1 MVVISAYFSGSETGM
16 MTLNRYRL
24 RHMAKQGNRSAKR
37 VEKLLRKPD
46 RLISLVLIG
55 NNLVNILASALGT
68 IVGMRLYG
76 DAGVAIATGVLTFV
90 VLVFAEVLPKTIA
103 ALYPEKVAYPSS
115 FLLAPLQIL
124 MMPLVWLLNA
134 ITRMLMRMMGIKT
147 DIVVSG
153 SLSKE
158 ELRTIVHESRSQI
171 SRRNQDML
179 LSVLDLEKMT
189 VDDIMV
195 PRSEIIG
202 IDINDDWKS
211 ILRQLSHSPHGRIVL
226 YRDSL
231 DDAISMLRVRE
242 AWRLMSEKKE
252 FTKETMLRAADEIYF
267 VLEGTPLSTQ
277 LVKFQRNKKKV
288 GLVVNEYGDI
298 QGLVTVEDI
307 LEEIV
312 GDFTTSMSPTLA
324 EEVTPQ
330 NDGSVIID
338 GTANVREINKAFN
351 WHLPEDD
358 ARTVNGVILEALE
371 EIPVAGTRVRI
382 GEYDIDILDVQD
394 NMIKQVKVFPV
405 KPLRECGGVKKRP
418 GIRMLDR
425 DLLRKQ
431 KLSFCLRYSHHRR
444 TNCTTV
450 QRITL
455 LHNAQY
461 VTWRNVIRFHHC
473 DGLMHI
479 RVQWYVSFGDHFNAK
494 LTHNIQHRLQRQLNT
509 FNHRG
514 HIRVSFISHFQR
526 TIQAINHR
534 QQFVDE
540 FLQREFV
547 SFFNIQF
554 STTTQ
559 VFHFGFYAQNAV
571 TFTGLGFSQLSFEIR
586 NFFIARIHLLSR
598 SFWLNCLNL
607 FVLIHDNFF
616 RGLPSGVFCSLL
628 LMNFSAFF
636 SHSSR

>member
-267 VLEGTPLSTQ
+267 VPEGTPLSTQ

-307 LEEIV
+307 LAQRHR
-312 GDFTTSMSPTLA
+312 TLLQGA
-324 EEVTPQ
+324 
-330 NDGSVIID
+330 
-338 GTANVREINKAFN
+338 
-351 WHLPEDD
+351 D
-358 ARTVNGVILEALE
+358 AVQHGLVDRIFGV
-371 EIPVAGTRVRI
+371 
-382 GEYDIDILDVQD
+382 DV
-394 NMIKQVKVFPV
+394 
-405 KPLRECGGVKKRP
+405 LRER
-418 GIRMLDR
+418 R
-425 DLLRKQ
+425 DLLGDQLHEVGVEVDAHLQQRNEEVVARRIAAVVHLKAFFRFAEGAE
-431 KLSFCLRYSHHRR
+431 LSAAHRNQHALVGDDER
-444 TNCTTV
+444 HGFDDE
-450 QRITL
+450 RIARRHEEIGVGDDGILVFGVFRSRFDL
-455 LHNAQY
+455 LDLLFGLEADLHE
-461 VTWRNVIRFHHC
+461 VL
-473 DGLMHI
+473 DGL
-479 RVQWYVSFGDHFNAK
+479 
-494 LTHNIQHRLQRQLNT
+494 
-509 FNHRG
+509 
-514 HIRVSFISHFQR
+514 
-526 TIQAINHR
+526 
-534 QQFVDE
+534 
-540 FLQREFV
+540 
-547 SFFNIQF
+547 
-554 STTTQ
+554 
-559 VFHFGFYAQNAV
+559 
-571 TFTGLGFSQLSFEIR
+571 
-586 NFFIARIHLLSR
+586 
-598 SFWLNCLNL
+598 
-607 FVLIHDNFF
+607 
-616 RGLPSGVFCSLL
+616 LL
-628 LMNFSAFF
+628 LDRGVQQIDPQDVVVAQLIEELGVGIADDLVVLLEVNRNHKSLSVKFSNP
-636 SHSSR
+636 